1 MQMTMTEKML
11 LDRFGGSPLLSTQ
24 QVAQI
29 LHRSPE
35 GLRITMSSSSPLAA
49 RLRSCKLKI
58 GRRVYFRVTS
68 IAQLI
73 DES

>member
-1 MQMTMTEKML
+1 MEITTTEKML

-35 GLRITMSSSSPLAA
+35 ELRITISSNSPLAE
-49 RLRSCKLKI
+49 RLRSCKLRI
-58 GRRVYFRVTS
+58 GRRVYFRVSS